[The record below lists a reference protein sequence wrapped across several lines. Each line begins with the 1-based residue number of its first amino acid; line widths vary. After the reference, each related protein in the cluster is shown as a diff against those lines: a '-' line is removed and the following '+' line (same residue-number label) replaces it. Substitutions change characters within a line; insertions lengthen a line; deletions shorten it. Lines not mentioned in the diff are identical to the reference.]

1 MTTLTNDMH
10 KLATLADLP
19 PVKAP
24 ELTSLE
30 WLAMLPAVVAQ
41 LSPAQREEFVMQI
54 LQACDQAGVELAG
67 CMADEFEAARGWR

>member
-1 MTTLTNDMH
+1 MGPANWGDFFFVAPDEPKPPALTP
-10 KLATLADLP
+10 AA
-19 PVKAP
+19 
-24 ELTSLE
+24 
-30 WLAMLPAVVAQ
+30 WLAMLPAGVAQ